1 MGRLSSGAAA
11 LIAGGV
17 AAVIPPVLVLGLDQP
32 IWLGLGVAAGAFG
45 GLWGVLQRGRGRD
58 SGALRLES
66 GPIAEARAD
75 TARSLLTEGQQALER
90 LRHTSRL
97 IRDELMR
104 EEIKLLTMKAERVMR
119 DVRDQPAKVMAVRR
133 LLTFYLP
140 NAASVAEGWRALESK
155 HTPAPETEVQ
165 TRETMAALNDA
176 FGKFADQAHEPQ
188 LQTLDLDLRVLK
200 DALKADLER

>member
-11 LIAGGV
+11 LIAGAV
-17 AAVIPPVLVLGLDQP
+17 AAVIPPVLVLGLDQS
-32 IWLGLGVAAGAFG
+32 IWLGLGVAGGAFG
-45 GLWGVLQRGRGRD
+45 AIWGMLQAGWRGG
-58 SGALRLES
+58 SQAPRLES
-66 GPIAEARAD
+66 GPMAEARAD
-75 TARSLLTEGQQALER
+75 TARSLMTEGQHALER
-90 LRHTSRL
+90 LRQTSRL

-119 DVRDQPAKVMAVRR
+119 DVRDHPGKVMAVRR
-133 LLTFYLP
+133 LLSFYLP
-140 NAASVAEGWRALESK
+140 NAASVAEGWRALENK

>member
-17 AAVIPPVLVLGLDQP
+17 AAVIPPVLVLGLDQS
-32 IWLGLGVAAGAFG
+32 IWLGLGAAAGAFG
-45 GLWGVLQRGRGRD
+45 AIWGLLSARPGGGG
-58 SGALRLES
+58 GAPRLEA

-75 TARSLLTEGQQALER
+75 TARALIAEGQQALER
-90 LRHTSRL
+90 LRQTSRL

-119 DVRDQPAKVMAVRR
+119 DIRDHPAKVMAVRR

-140 NAASVAEGWRALESK
+140 NAASVAEGWRALENK

>member
-11 LIAGGV
+11 LIAGAV
-17 AAVIPPVLVLGLDQP
+17 AAVIPPVLVLGFNMS
-32 IWLGLGVAAGAFG
+32 IWAGLGIAVGAFFAIQGLLRANFG
-45 GLWGVLQRGRGRD
+45 GGPD
-58 SGALRLES
+58 APRLEA
-66 GPIAEARAD
+66 GPLAEARAD
-75 TARSLLTEGQQALER
+75 TARDLVHEGQQALDR
-90 LRHTSRL
+90 LKQTARL

-104 EEIKLLTMKAERVMR
+104 EEIKLLSMKAERVMR
-119 DVRDQPAKVMAVRR
+119 DVRDEPAKVMAVRR
-133 LLTFYLP
+133 LLSFYLP
-140 NAASVAEGWRALESK
+140 NAASVAEGWRALENK

-176 FGKFADQAHEPQ
+176 FGKFADQAHAPQ